1 MIVYHGTV
9 DAYLPSIEK
18 SGLKVVPKNRFKAE
32 RSLFFATL
40 PMPLEPG
47 IYVTTNKLA
56 AENFLSCVLSGCLS
70 HSNETVDVTIAPLPL
85 FKREG
90 EVIEHAK
97 PIVLKL
103 QLGKTLAASLK
114 VDDKAA
120 SSDGKPVAFWTP
132 KTIPPSCIK
141 AVLTPDRKP
150 HYWEDE
156 NDAPN

>member
-56 AENFLSCVLSGCLS
+56 AENFALMRALWLSVPL
-70 HSNETVDVTIAPLPL
+70 NETVDVTIAPLPL

-103 QLGKTLAASLK
+103 QLGKTLTASLK
-114 VDDKAA
+114 IDDKSG
-120 SSDGKPVAFWTP
+120 SSDAKPYAFWTP

-141 AVLTPDRKP
+141 KVLTPPQQP
-150 HYWEDE
+150 HYWGDS
-156 NDAPN
+156 NDASH